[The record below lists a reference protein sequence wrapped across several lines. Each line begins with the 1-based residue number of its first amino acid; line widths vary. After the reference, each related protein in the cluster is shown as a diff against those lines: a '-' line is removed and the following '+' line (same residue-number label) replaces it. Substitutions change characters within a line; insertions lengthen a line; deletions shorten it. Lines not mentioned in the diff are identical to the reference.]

1 MRHLVDF
8 EVHYGNRPYGAFLLI
23 RSTDKGVFTAQEVEI
38 LKKVTSLLPNAFK
51 TPVQSDIPTKRT
63 YDLGIVVVDKN
74 LNRQFC
80 NLTAHQILWMMCR
93 DTELPMQFELDDHVD
108 TLIKKTCNHGIK
120 QAIKHQHFNETRHC
134 YWGEFIVKYIYDQE
148 LETVAINLQQMQ
160 PYSCH
165 VAIKLS
171 QENLSPAKLMI
182 TWLLLKGSVR
192 KEIAKLLEIAEDTVA
207 EHIQA
212 IFKHFGVSSIVE
224 LILKIYR

>member
-8 EVHYGNRPYGAFLLI
+8 VVHDGNRPYGAFLLM
-23 RSTDKGVFTAQEVEI
+23 RSTEKGAFTAQEVEI
-38 LKKVTSLLPNAFK
+38 LKTVTSLLPNAFK
-51 TPVQSDIPTKRT
+51 TPIQSDVPTKRT

-80 NLTAHQILWMMCR
+80 NLTAHQILWMMTR
-93 DTELPMQFELDDHVD
+93 DYELPMQFELDDHID
-108 TLIKKTCNHGIK
+108 TLIKKNCIHGIK
-120 QAIKHQHFNETRHC
+120 QAIKHQQFTETRHC
-134 YWGEFIVKYIYDQE
+134 YWGEFIVKYSYDQE
-148 LETVAINLQQMQ
+148 LQTVAINLQQMQ

-182 TWLLLKGSVR
+182 TWLLLKGNVR

-207 EHIQA
+207 EHIHA
-212 IFKHFGVSSIVE
+212 IFKHFGVGSIVD